1 MVVLTACSA
10 IASANDPAMLNELLT
25 LPPELSD
32 AAAPPLPLVTLATL
46 VAAAIA
52 PAIVLASLAPESV
65 PDPAVEPVPDPV
77 VELAPPVLDS
87 APSVAGALPIPA
99 PVAATLATVKLLA
112 MVIPF
117 PPSVPNTWLVPLADA
132 GVNSI
137 GWAANAPRLVSLN

>member
-1 MVVLTACSA
+1 MVVLTTCSA

-32 AAAPPLPLVTLATL
+32 VSAPPLPLVTSVTL

-52 PAIVLASLAPESV
+52 PAIVLASSLSELSPES
-65 PDPAVEPVPDPV
+65 VPDPV

-99 PVAATLATVKLLA
+99 PVAATLATARSLA